1 MKKITLKDIKG
12 SWRDIITR
20 LEKSNS
26 KIAHFLEDVHVHSF
40 DGEQVLIELMN
51 GHRFHLR
58 TLEKDAGL
66 IEEEMNDVLGR
77 EIKIK
82 FHLQDDSEE
91 KKIKTKHSKGER
103 MKNNSKELLVRAQSI
118 ITELSTELE
127 EKTSEHAEYKED
139 VSKYKKEVAEYQK
152 DVVEYKEMAE
162 DKIGFYD
169 TAMSSDD
176 WLSMD
181 EVAKIINFEG
191 WGRND
196 LFKFLRE
203 GRILKTNIGHNQPYQ
218 QYVKRKYFKLIEE
231 LWEDKKGRTHIYSK
245 TVVSQKGVEW
255 IRKQLD
261 AYISNI

>member
-1 MKKITLKDIKG
+1 MKKVTLKDIKG
-12 SWRDIITR
+12 SWSDIITR
-20 LEKSNS
+20 LEQNNS
-26 KIAHFLEDVHVHSF
+26 KIAHFLEDVQVHSF
-40 DGEQVLIELMN
+40 DGKKVLIELMS
-51 GHRFHLR
+51 GHRFHLK
-58 TLEKDAGL
+58 TLEKDAKL
-66 IEEEMNDVLGR
+66 VEEEMYGILGQK
-77 EIKIK
+77 IKIR
-82 FHLQDDSEE
+82 FVLQDDAEERKSEE
-91 KKIKTKHSKGER
+91 KHSKGEGV
-103 MKNNSKELLVRAQSI
+103 KNNSKELLGRAQSI
-118 ITELSTELE
+118 ITELSRELE
-127 EKTSEHAEYKED
+127 EKTLEHDEYKED
-139 VSKYKKEVAEYQK
+139 IAK
-152 DVVEYKEMAE
+152 YKEMAE

-203 GRILKTNIGHNQPYQ
+203 GKILKTNIGHNQPYQ
-218 QYVKRKYFKLIEE
+218 GYVKRKYFKLIEE

>member
-1 MKKITLKDIKG
+1 VKRITLKDIKS
-12 SWRDIITR
+12 SWSDIITQ
-20 LEKSNS
+20 LEKNNS
-26 KIAHFLEDVHVHSF
+26 KVAHFLEDAQVHSF

-51 GHRFHLR
+51 GHKFHLR

-66 IEEEMNDVLGR
+66 VEEEMYGILGQD
-77 EIKIK
+77 IKIK
-82 FHLQDDSEE
+82 FHLQDDAEE
-91 KKIKTKHSKGER
+91 GKTEAKHSKGET
-103 MKNNSKELLVRAQSI
+103 MKNNSKELLGRAQSI
-118 ITELSTELE
+118 ITELSRELE
-127 EKTSEHAEYKED
+127 EKSIEHDE
-139 VSKYKKEVAEYQK
+139 YKKEVAEYQK

-255 IRKQLD
+255 IGKQLD

>member
-1 MKKITLKDIKG
+1 MKKVTLKGIKR
-12 SWRDIITR
+12 SWSEVISR
-20 LEKSNS
+20 LEKSSS
-26 KIAHFLEDVHVHSF
+26 KVAHFLEDAKVHSF
-40 DGEQVLIELMN
+40 DGEQVLIGLMN
-51 GHRFHLR
+51 GHKFHLK
-58 TLEKDAGL
+58 TLEKDAKL
-66 IEEEMNDVLGR
+66 IEEEMNDILGQ
-77 EIKIK
+77 EINIK
-82 FHLQDDSEE
+82 FHLQDDPEE
-91 KKIKTKHSKGER
+91 RKVKAKHSKGER
-103 MKNNSKELLVRAQSI
+103 MKNNSKELLVRAQSM
-118 ITELSTELE
+118 ITELSKELE
-127 EKTSEHAEYKED
+127 EKSIEHDE
-139 VSKYKKEVAEYQK
+139 YKKEVAEYQK

-176 WLSMD
+176 WLPMD

-203 GRILKTNIGHNQPYQ
+203 GKILKTNIGHNQPYQ
-218 QYVKRKYFKLIEE
+218 QYVKRGFFKLIEE
-231 LWEDKKGRTHIYSK
+231 PWIDKKGITHIYAK

>member
-12 SWRDIITR
+12 SWSDIITR

-40 DGEQVLIELMN
+40 DGEHVVIELIN
-51 GHRFHLR
+51 GHRFHLK
-58 TLEKDAGL
+58 TLEKDAKL
-66 IEEEMNDVLGR
+66 VEEEMYDILGQ
-77 EIKIK
+77 EIKLK
-82 FHLQDDSEE
+82 FRLQDDVEE
-91 KKIKTKHSKGER
+91 RKAEEKHSKGER
-103 MKNNSKELLVRAQSI
+103 MKNNSKELLGRAQSI
-118 ITELSTELE
+118 ITELSRELE
-127 EKTSEHAEYKED
+127 EKTSEHDEYKED
-139 VSKYKKEVAEYQK
+139 IAK
-152 DVVEYKEMAE
+152 YKEMAE
-162 DKIGFYD
+162 DKISFYD

-218 QYVKRKYFKLIEE
+218 QYVKRGYFKLIEE

-255 IRKQLD
+255 IGKQLD

>member
-1 MKKITLKDIKG
+1 MKKVTLKDIKG
-12 SWRDIITR
+12 SWSDIITR
-20 LEKSNS
+20 LEQNNS
-26 KIAHFLEDVHVHSF
+26 KIAHFLEDVQVHSF
-40 DGEQVLIELMN
+40 DGEQIVIDLIN
-51 GHRFHLR
+51 GHRFHLK
-58 TLEKDAGL
+58 TLEKDAML
-66 IEEEMNDVLGR
+66 VEKEMYDILGQ
-77 EIKIK
+77 EIKLK
-82 FHLQDDSEE
+82 FRLQDDVEE
-91 KKIKTKHSKGER
+91 RKIKTKHSKGER

-139 VSKYKKEVAEYQK
+139 IAK
-152 DVVEYKEMAE
+152 YKEMAE
-162 DKIGFYD
+162 DKIDFYD

-218 QYVKRKYFKLIEE
+218 QYVKRGYFKLIEE

-255 IRKQLD
+255 IGKQLD

>member
-1 MKKITLKDIKG
+1 MKKITLEDIVRAWDG
-12 SWRDIITR
+12 VIAR
-20 LEKSNS
+20 LEKNNS
-26 KIAHFLEDVHVHSF
+26 KVAHFLEEAHLTSF
-40 DGEQVLIELMN
+40 NGKQVLIELIN
-51 GHRFHLR
+51 GHRFHIK

-66 IEEEMNDVLGR
+66 VESALYDILDHK
-77 EIKIK
+77 IKIK
-82 FHLQDDSEE
+82 FNLSDNSE
-91 KKIKTKHSKGER
+91 KKIKEKQNKGDG
-103 MKNNSKELLVRAQSI
+103 MNNNKELLGRAHSI
-118 ITELSTELE
+118 ITELSKELE

-139 VSKYKKEVAEYQK
+139 IAK
-152 DVVEYKEMAE
+152 YKEMAE

-203 GRILKTNIGHNQPYQ
+203 GKTLKTNIGHNQPYQ

-231 LWEDKKGRTHIYSK
+231 LWEDKKGRTHVYSK

-255 IRKQLD
+255 IRKQLE

>member
-1 MKKITLKDIKG
+1 MKKVTLKDIRG
-12 SWRDIITR
+12 SWSDIITR
-20 LEKSNS
+20 LERSNS
-26 KIAHFLEDVHVHSF
+26 KIAHFLEDVQVHSF
-40 DGEQVLIELMN
+40 DGKKVLIELMN
-51 GHRFHLR
+51 GHRFHLK
-58 TLEKDAGL
+58 TLEKDAKL
-66 IEEEMNDVLGR
+66 VEEEMYDILGQK
-77 EIKIK
+77 IKIR
-82 FHLQDDSEE
+82 FVLQDDAEERKSEE
-91 KKIKTKHSKGER
+91 KHSKGEGV
-103 MKNNSKELLVRAQSI
+103 KNNSKELLGRAQSI
-118 ITELSTELE
+118 ITELSRELE
-127 EKTSEHAEYKED
+127 EKTLEHDEYKED
-139 VSKYKKEVAEYQK
+139 IAK
-152 DVVEYKEMAE
+152 YKEMAE

-203 GRILKTNIGHNQPYQ
+203 GKILKTNIGHNQPYQ
-218 QYVKRKYFKLIEE
+218 GYVKRKYFKLIEE
-231 LWEDKKGRTHIYSK
+231 LWEDKKGRTHVYSK

>member
-1 MKKITLKDIKG
+1 MKKVTLKDIKG
-12 SWRDIITR
+12 SWSDIITR

-26 KIAHFLEDVHVHSF
+26 KIAHFLEDVQVHSF
-40 DGEQVLIELMN
+40 DGEQIVIDLIN
-51 GHRFHLR
+51 GHRFHLK
-58 TLEKDAGL
+58 TLEKDAKL
-66 IEEEMNDVLGR
+66 VEEEMYDILGQ

-82 FHLQDDSEE
+82 FRLQDDVEE
-91 KKIKTKHSKGER
+91 SKPEAKHSKGER
-103 MKNNSKELLVRAQSI
+103 MKNNSKELLGRAQSI
-118 ITELSTELE
+118 ITELSRELE
-127 EKTSEHAEYKED
+127 EKTLEHDEYKED
-139 VSKYKKEVAEYQK
+139 IAK
-152 DVVEYKEMAE
+152 YKEMAE

-218 QYVKRKYFKLIEE
+218 QYVKRGYFKLIEE
-231 LWEDKKGRTHIYSK
+231 LWEDKKGRTHVYSK

>member
-1 MKKITLKDIKG
+1 
-12 SWRDIITR
+12 
-20 LEKSNS
+20 
-26 KIAHFLEDVHVHSF
+26 
-40 DGEQVLIELMN
+40 
-51 GHRFHLR
+51 
-58 TLEKDAGL
+58 
-66 IEEEMNDVLGR
+66 
-77 EIKIK
+77 
-82 FHLQDDSEE
+82 
-91 KKIKTKHSKGER
+91 
-103 MKNNSKELLVRAQSI
+103 
-118 ITELSTELE
+118 
-127 EKTSEHAEYKED
+127 
-139 VSKYKKEVAEYQK
+139 
-152 DVVEYKEMAE
+152 MAE

-203 GRILKTNIGHNQPYQ
+203 GKTLKTNIGHNQPYQ

-231 LWEDKKGRTHIYSK
+231 LWEDKKGRTHVYSK